1 MYKTTGVAYNSWPG
15 EPNFLSRKSERRKD
29 YFCRRYGWRQCACLA
44 CNGSGKYDWAR
55 RGRIPDCSSCNGTGR
70 SLFKALSSLEFREN
84 LSNSAGN
91 LIEGMIM
98 LGYGDYII

>member
-1 MYKTTGVAYNSWPG
+1 MYNQWPG
-15 EPNFLSRKSERRKD
+15 EPNFLSRKAERRKD

-55 RGRIPDCSSCNGTGR
+55 RGKCPKCGACKGTGITT
-70 SLFKALSSLEFREN
+70 FKGLSSLEFKESISEANGN
-84 LSNSAGN
+84 LS
-91 LIEGMIM
+91 EGMIM